1 MAQAERTIILLVD
14 DDPTFLQLLRMLLMK
29 HGYTVMLATE
39 GQTALRLSRSHQGP
53 IHLLLADVIM
63 PKMSGPS
70 LAEHLL
76 AQRPDMPVLF
86 MSGLTNAAVIP
97 SALRQRSSFVEKVP
111 PLDGLVLSVQ
121 DILRSSRAEAKA

>member
-1 MAQAERTIILLVD
+1 MAQSAKTFILLVD
-14 DDPTFLQLLRMLLMK
+14 DDPTFLQLVRMLLMK

-39 GQTALRLSRSHQGP
+39 GQTALRLSRCHQGP
-53 IHLLLADVIM
+53 IHLLLSDVVM

-70 LAEHLL
+70 LAEQLL
-76 AQRPDMPVLF
+76 TQRPDMPVLF

-111 PLDGLVLSVQ
+111 PLDGLVSSVQ
-121 DILRSSRAEAKA
+121 DILRNSRTEAKA